1 MPVNSWAETEWMGP
15 RLSRDWQR
23 AETTSSWAMRDIRK
37 GNCPLC
43 DHHEVVEAVPPE
55 YGHGSGEIV
64 SAVTAEPRWLMGGRN
79 AQRHQGEFRVYF
91 CRSCGYAQWFV
102 LKPESVPISDDHRT
116 KLIEGIKPDLYR

>member
-1 MPVNSWAETEWMGP
+1 
-15 RLSRDWQR
+15 
-23 AETTSSWAMRDIRK
+23 MRDIRK

-55 YGHGSGEIV
+55 YGNDHMEVV
-64 SAVTAEPRWLMGGRN
+64 SAVTAEPRWMLGGRN
-79 AQRHQGEFRVYF
+79 PRDHQGEFRVYF

-116 KLIEGIKPDLYR
+116 KLVEGIKPDLYR